1 MSKNTNLSFLTD
13 YITADIT
20 NGRIGINTPS
30 PAYSFDVTGLERSR
44 GTTASDTAPLGSEL
58 AAVTGTGTNWTLA
71 GTNLNVGGY
80 THTVGST
87 TALTTSLAAASGTYY
102 QITYTITR
110 RTAGSITITY
120 GGTSTA
126 GITASG
132 NTGPLASSTAVLT
145 ITPTTDFDGTIVL
158 SIKSIGTSSASSTF
172 ANSSGTSNIEVR
184 ASSLTTNT
192 FIGLNTGYR
201 NTTGNNNT
209 FYGRDAGLV
218 NTTGFSN
225 TFIGTSAGATNKTGS
240 LNVFVGNNAGFNTNA
255 SYNVGI
261 GDGAL
266 LSNTTGGDN
275 VAIGQGAGGLNTTGS
290 LNFYL
295 GSGTIGNTTGSGN
308 VMLGVYAGR
317 WIANGST
324 LVSVANNSI
333 LIGGSTK
340 VLADNQ
346 TNQIVIGQGTTGLGS
361 NTTVLGNSSTVT
373 TAIYGNLLLVPSA
386 VLGINTADGSD
397 NGYLALSGANGDGTS
412 RGGHIY
418 LSGNERADDAGSVVI
433 AGGTTSS
440 GTGATASVLFRTS
453 GTERMRITSAGNVGI
468 GTTSPAELLVV
479 YGTSASRPRLIV
491 GPITTS
497 TALYSTYNSQDTPA
511 IEINASTANG
521 FAGLTMSNSNNT
533 SGNALGGITFAASGS
548 SATDKRGAIIGSGLE
563 SASTSSISS
572 NLYFFTNNANS
583 LGERMRIKS
592 DGQVII
598 GDTSM
603 LYTNADGHPFGVKST
618 GSQCFISLA
627 YAGQTLASGGLSVGI
642 TTAAAYYFVRD
653 FVPIIFATGNNERM
667 RMLAN
672 GNLSLGTTSDVGA
685 KIYIVSSTSYGIVYQ
700 NASVN
705 NFYVGV
711 GGDGYLRASAWSYGS
726 DIRMKENISDVS
738 NGLDLITKLK
748 PKHFDYID
756 GIKNNLGFIAQDVQE
771 LIPQA
776 VSISDKKTGMLALK
790 TDFIIPY
797 LVKSIQE
804 LSAEITILKNK

>member
-20 NGRIGINTPS
+20 NGRIGINNAS
-30 PAYSFDVTGLERSR
+30 PAYAFDVTGIAR
-44 GTTASDTAPLGSEL
+44 
-58 AAVTGTGTNWTLA
+58 
-71 GTNLNVGGY
+71 
-80 THTVGST
+80 
-87 TALTTSLAAASGTYY
+87 
-102 QITYTITR
+102 
-110 RTAGSITITY
+110 
-120 GGTSTA
+120 TST
-126 GITASG
+126 
-132 NTGPLASSTAVLT
+132 ST
-145 ITPTTDFDGTIVL
+145 
-158 SIKSIGTSSASSTF
+158 
-172 ANSSGTSNIEVR
+172 
-184 ASSLTTNT
+184 
-192 FIGLNTGYR
+192 
-201 NTTGNNNT
+201 
-209 FYGRDAGLV
+209 
-218 NTTGFSN
+218 
-225 TFIGTSAGATNKTGS
+225 
-240 LNVFVGNNAGFNTNA
+240 
-255 SYNVGI
+255 
-261 GDGAL
+261 
-266 LSNTTGGDN
+266 
-275 VAIGQGAGGLNTTGS
+275 
-290 LNFYL
+290 YL
-295 GSGTIGNTTGSGN
+295 
-308 VMLGVYAGR
+308 
-317 WIANGST
+317 
-324 LVSVANNSI
+324 
-333 LIGGSTK
+333 
-340 VLADNQ
+340 
-346 TNQIVIGQGTTGLGS
+346 
-361 NTTVLGNSSTVT
+361 
-373 TAIYGNLLLVPSA
+373 
-386 VLGINTADGSD
+386 
-397 NGYLALSGANGDGTS
+397 
-412 RGGHIY
+412 
-418 LSGNERADDAGSVVI
+418 
-433 AGGTTSS
+433 
-440 GTGATASVLFRTS
+440 ATAS
-453 GTERMRITSAGNVGI
+453 GNVGI

-497 TALYSTYNSQDTPA
+497 TVLYSTYNSQDTPS

-618 GSQCFISLA
+618 SSQCFISLA

-642 TTAAAYYFVRD
+642 TGAAAYYFVRD

-700 NASVN
+700 NSSNTN

-726 DIRMKENISDVS
+726 DIRMKENISDVT
-738 NGLDLITKLK
+738 NGLDLVSKLK
-748 PKHFDYID
+748 PKHFDYINGAKD
-756 GIKNNLGFIAQDVQE
+756 NLGFIAQDVQE

-804 LSAEITILKNK
+804 LSAEITILKQK